1 MLKSSVVNILLF
13 WFVKYVVFYV
23 FLMFKNSNYALLKV
37 NEIKT
42 GEDLFYY
49 MWLFLFLPIVSMI
62 IFSAPTYYLF
72 KVKGMG
78 YAILIAVLIL
88 VVEYFAYTWLA
99 SQANLMNGIYNGL
112 ITIFIFLLFFY
123 KPMKLVLEQGQ

>member
-23 FLMFKNSNYALLKV
+23 FIMFKNSNYALLKV

-49 MWLFLFLPIVSMI
+49 LSLFLFLPVVSTIV
-62 IFSAPTYYLF
+62 FTAPTYYLF

-78 YAILIAVLIL
+78 LFLLIAALIL

-99 SQANLMNGIYNGL
+99 SQANLMNGIYNGI
-112 ITIFIFLLFFY
+112 ITVLIFLLFFY
-123 KPMKLVLEQGQ
+123 KPMNLVFEQGQ